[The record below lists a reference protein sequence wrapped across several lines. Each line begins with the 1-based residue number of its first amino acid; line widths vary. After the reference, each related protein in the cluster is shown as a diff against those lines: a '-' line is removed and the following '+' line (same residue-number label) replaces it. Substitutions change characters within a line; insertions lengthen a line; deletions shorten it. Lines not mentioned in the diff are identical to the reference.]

1 MICRKISDD
10 LNLQAGRLNFLV
22 AFKDKKNKTLDQV
35 TGFKKQFNKH
45 I

>member
-1 MICRKISDD
+1 MTLTCRQEDS
-10 LNLQAGRLNFLV
+10 NFLV
-22 AFKDKKNKTLDQV
+22 AFKDKENKTLDQV